1 MYRIISGD
9 NPPEK
14 RNVRHNRPGT
24 MSNNLP
30 GTVWGACLNRCTV
43 PYWGMPRPGYH
54 TVTIPDSV
62 YAKLTAL
69 AKQQNNTVP
78 RIIAN
83 LVNAQTR
90 KSGGR

>member
-1 MYRIISGD
+1 MLKSLYS
-9 NPPEK
+9 
-14 RNVRHNRPGT
+14 
-24 MSNNLP
+24 
-30 GTVWGACLNRCTV
+30 TVQ
-43 PYWGMPRPGYH
+43 GMPRPGYH
-54 TVTIPDSV
+54 VVTIPDSV
-62 YAKLTAL
+62 YAKLAVL